1 MIAFFSLQHS
11 PLEFLHMPTATKTM
25 LPDAV
30 PPSTMSPDAVP
41 PAAVSLANATSF
53 ANATMA
59 PVQAPVRTP
68 AETPVLDPIDES
80 TDEIDRTWLV
90 IVWDDPINLMSYVV
104 YVFMKLFGQSEDKAT
119 KLMWQVHNEGKAV
132 VSDGTREKVELDV
145 FRLHEHGLWATMQQD
160 T

>member
-1 MIAFFSLQHS
+1 MQHS
-11 PLEFLHMPTATKTM
+11 PLEFLHMPTATKAVM
-25 LPDAV
+25 PDAMPPDAV
-30 PPSTMSPDAVP
+30 PPKTMP
-41 PAAVSLANATSF
+41 PKTMLPATATSS
-53 ANATMA
+53 ATATMA
-59 PVQAPVRTP
+59 PVQTPVRTP

-119 KLMWQVHNEGKAV
+119 KLMWQVHNEGKAIV
-132 VSDGTREKVELDV
+132 ADGTREKAELDV

>member
-1 MIAFFSLQHS
+1 MIAFFSVQHS

-25 LPDAV
+25 
-30 PPSTMSPDAVP
+30 P
-41 PAAVSLANATSF
+41 PAVSPNAGLPNTVPLATATSP
-53 ANATMA
+53 ATATMA

-132 VSDGTREKVELDV
+132 VSDGTREKAELDV

>member
-1 MIAFFSLQHS
+1 
-11 PLEFLHMPTATKTM
+11 MPTATKAVM
-25 LPDAV
+25 PDAMPPDAV
-30 PPSTMSPDAVP
+30 PPKTMP
-41 PAAVSLANATSF
+41 PKTMLPATATSS
-53 ANATMA
+53 ATATMA
-59 PVQAPVRTP
+59 PVQTPVRTP

-119 KLMWQVHNEGKAV
+119 KLMWQVHNEGKAIV
-132 VSDGTREKVELDV
+132 ADGTREKAELDV

>member
-1 MIAFFSLQHS
+1 MIAFFSMQHS
-11 PLEFLHMPTATKTM
+11 PLEFLHMTTATKTM
-25 LPDAV
+25 LP
-30 PPSTMSPDAVP
+30 
-41 PAAVSLANATSF
+41 AAATSP
-53 ANATMA
+53 AVATMA

-104 YVFMKLFGQSEDKAT
+104 YVFMKIFGQSEDKAT

-132 VSDGTREKVELDV
+132 VADGTREKVELDV

-160 T
+160 S